1 MDLTGA
7 PPFPLRDP
15 LPVAGGAVPAEQ
27 VLSIVGPTLTAERR
41 QRIDRVVAARTF
53 AVVPVLEQLADA
65 GNVAA
70 VLRSAEGLGYG
81 GVHMVPAAAGDHE
94 RPPNRVTQGAE
105 KWLLA
110 RSWES
115 SAACVAGL
123 RAAGYRIV
131 VTLPGGRSIP
141 LASLDLGTPVAMAFG
156 NEHRGVSEFLAA
168 QADERVNVPMHG
180 FSRSFNVSVAAAV
193 VLAHLRDRLPREA
206 PQWQPTAAQ
215 RLLLTAHYYLASQP
229 RAASLLRHCGALDT
243 PPPAGTGLTA
253 ADAISYSARRGTRR
267 HDH

>member
-7 PPFPLRDP
+7 QPFPLRDP
-15 LPVAGGAVPAEQ
+15 LPVAGGAVSAER
-27 VLSIVGPTLTAERR
+27 VVEVIGATLTPARRER
-41 QRIDRVVAARTF
+41 IARVVAARTC
-53 AVVPVLEQLADA
+53 AVVPVLEGLTDA

-70 VLRSAEGLGYG
+70 VLRSAEGLGFAA
-81 GVHMVPAAAGDHE
+81 VHVVPYAGEAGE

-105 KWLLA
+105 KWLLT
-110 RSWES
+110 RYWED

-123 RAAGYRIV
+123 RAAGYRIAA
-131 VTLPGGRSIP
+131 TMPGGRSIR
-141 LASLDLGTPVAMAFG
+141 LADLDLSMPVAVAFG

-168 QADERVNVPMHG
+168 QADELVSVPMHG

-206 PQWQPTAAQ
+206 PHWQPTAAQ

-229 RAASLLRHCGALDT
+229 RAGSLLRRSGALDT
-243 PPPAGTGLTA
+243 RPDSGK
-253 ADAISYSARRGTRR
+253 
-267 HDH
+267 